1 MSALKLVVSSHAG
14 NHFSLQSHNRL
25 RVSITSSFSSTILE
39 KEFSCTDVMLL
50 PLRSRLLNLSSPI
63 NAFFVMDF
71 KWFAANPNFS
81 NRFNPT
87 NTPLISS
94 MVVAIR
100 LKFSSLKSTFYFITY
115 LHNGVCAAIRRVSC
129 SVRVSQRCCR
139 SLVCQDVTLLS
150 VSGAWCFE
158 GVCWHSLPPQNS
170 ITSQMSNI
178 ANSSTACDSL
188 QSHNK
193 LFP

>member
-14 NHFSLQSHNRL
+14 NHFSLQSHSRL
-25 RVSITSSFSSTILE
+25 RVSITSSFSSNILE

-50 PLRSRLLNLSSPI
+50 LLRSSLLNLSSPI
-63 NAFFVMDF
+63 NAFFVTDF

-100 LKFSSLKSTFYFITY
+100 LKFSSLKSTFNLITY
-115 LHNGVCAAIRRVSC
+115 LHKGFV
-129 SVRVSQRCCR
+129 
-139 SLVCQDVTLLS
+139 LLS
-150 VSGAWCFE
+150 DVCPAVCGSHSGAAEVSSARIWH
-158 GVCWHSLPPQNS
+158 CWVWVVPDVLKEYAGTPCPTKQHH
-170 ITSQMSNI
+170 ITDEQYRHQHHRLWQPTVS
-178 ANSSTACDSL
+178 
-188 QSHNK
+188 
-193 LFP
+193 

>member
-1 MSALKLVVSSHAG
+1 MMSALKLVVSSHTG
-14 NHFSLQSHNRL
+14 NHFSLQSHSRL
-25 RVSITSSFSSTILE
+25 RVAITSSFRSTILE

-50 PLRSRLLNLSSPI
+50 LLRSSLLNLSSPI

-100 LKFSSLKSTFYFITY
+100 LKFSSLKSTFNFIV
-115 LHNGVCAAIRRVSC
+115 LQSDVAC
-129 SVRVSQRCCR
+129 SVRLSQWCC
-139 SLVCQDVTLLS
+139 
-150 VSGAWCFE
+150 
-158 GVCWHSLPPQNS
+158 
-170 ITSQMSNI
+170 
-178 ANSSTACDSL
+178 
-188 QSHNK
+188 
-193 LFP
+193 